1 MDVGADMTTRR
12 VVLGVLFLLVLAPS
26 AMATHVP
33 GSSEVITYASS
44 LQPGVAATGTMGW
57 GRTPVKGYTWYCF
70 DVTSG
75 TAVTLNVKKNTGD
88 LKPNLG
94 VMRGLAEPGG
104 KATLPV
110 VQETENPDQDTTSLS
125 FTPNFTGPVTLW
137 VSTFLGEKDGTF
149 SVTMTGGKGRSSCG
163 ATIDNGPTT
172 SLTIVPD
179 APSFAMGNSQ
189 TIRVP
194 VQVFAAS
201 TITSDIAIN
210 AGGLPDDVKVS
221 IAPAVLGARSDG
233 KAIITI
239 TTSAV
244 TFPATYFVFL
254 VATSGETT
262 ATNSFLLEVI
272 CDPPFILGLDQ
283 PKNSTVSIGRPAQ
296 LSVKAF
302 GSGPLTYQWFTGASG
317 LVNFPLAGGT
327 SPVFTTSALNDT
339 TSYWVRVTNACG
351 SVASQTVTVNVSA
364 SAKPTSRR

>member
-1 MDVGADMTTRR
+1 MKTRG
-12 VVLGVLFLLVLAPS
+12 VVLGVLFLLALAPP

-33 GSSEVITYASS
+33 SSSEVITYASS

-57 GRTPVKGYTWYCF
+57 GRTPPKGYTWYCF

-75 TAVTLNVKKNTGD
+75 TAVNLAVKKTTGD

-104 KATLPV
+104 TATLPV
-110 VQETENPDQDTTSLS
+110 VNETSNADQDQTTLS

-163 ATIDNGPTT
+163 ATVDTGPTT

-179 APSFAMGNSQ
+179 FPSFAVGNSQ
-189 TIRVP
+189 TIKVP

-210 AGGLPDDVKVS
+210 AGGLPDDVQVS

-233 KAIITI
+233 KAMITI
-239 TTSAV
+239 TTSAN

-283 PKNSTVSIGRPAQ
+283 PKGSTVSIGRPAQ
-296 LSVKAF
+296 LSVKVS
-302 GSGPLTYQWFTGASG
+302 GSGPVTYQWFTGASG

-327 SPVFTTSALNDT
+327 SANFTTSALNDT